1 MASKLKV
8 DELEGVTTA
17 GSIDVT
23 SEGGA
28 VSTNLQQGLAKCW
41 VNFNGTGTL
50 SVRDSL
56 NETSMT
62 DHGTGDYTVN
72 FTNSF
77 NNTDYMVTG
86 SASGNSDASRG
97 YTGKMSADAQNLPA
111 SASLR
116 TKFGLGSNAVG
127 HGQLYD
133 SVLSMIGINGD
144 LA

>member
-1 MASKLKV
+1 MSEILV
-8 DELEGVTTA
+8 DNLTGKTSA
-17 GSIDVT
+17 GDITVT
-23 SEGGA
+23 SEGGDA
-28 VSTNLQQGLAKCW
+28 TQSLQQGLTKSW

-77 NNTDYMVTG
+77 NNTNYMVTG

-127 HGQLYD
+127 NGQLYD